1 MVQRRRSL
9 LLILCLPGLLPLA
22 CAAAAGA
29 RCTPAKSSLPHWAK
43 ARRMT
48 VVHDSVL
55 LSGEAALRRGFPCWH
70 VQMVGRPALMLPAA
84 QREIQRRGRVAPL
97 VVVGVGYNTLWER
110 NGRRHAYWAAR
121 FRREASSLIAALRRA
136 GAEPL
141 VWVTLRRV
149 NRRTTSPRNWGE
161 LHYYSWYFGW
171 VNDELR
177 TLDQQ
182 RDRLVLADWEHVGA
196 RPDVTYDSIH
206 L

>member
-1 MVQRRRSL
+1 MHTGEEL
-9 LLILCLPGLLPLA
+9 
-22 CAAAAGA
+22 AAALGEGPTHRPRGA
-29 RCTPAKSSLPHWAK
+29 R
-43 ARRMT
+43 
-48 VVHDSVL
+48 
-55 LSGEAALRRGFPCWH
+55 LR
-70 VQMVGRPALMLPAA
+70 AA
-84 QREIQRRGRVAPL
+84 QRGGGPPAGLSLLARADGRAPGADAARGAARDPGGAEGSPRSSSSAW
-97 VVVGVGYNTLWER
+97 GYNTLWER

-136 GAEPL
+136 GAEQL

-206 L
+206 LNSRGGRLMQRVIERTIYEEAYRQAAL